1 MFLRKKINPGL
12 NVIIHLRITGFVLS
26 CRQSNLYR
34 WLGRRRF
41 DYKKCTEDRW
51 IEESHCPGGDAD
63 ADGGGGGRDA
73 DGDARRHFQKKP
85 LKVTIL
91 GVAPANFVL

>member
-1 MFLRKKINPGL
+1 MLML
-12 NVIIHLRITGFVLS
+12 M
-26 CRQSNLYR
+26 
-34 WLGRRRF
+34 
-41 DYKKCTEDRW
+41 
-51 IEESHCPGGDAD
+51 
-63 ADGGGGGRDA
+63 GGGGDA